1 MKRNYHKCIESTYNL
16 KDKNEIKDLLNF
28 IFGIYETISLMS
40 IEVEMKI
47 NMTKANKI
55 QNMVNKKKG

>member
-55 QNMVNKKKG
+55 